1 MFYGLTGTDLK
12 RLFFTEK
19 AATMTFMALLTKE
32 LRLRLRS
39 ERTMWG
45 LVSYVVLIGLLAWF
59 IYYSST
65 RNNFSPDNFGSS
77 LYAWLIGIQFF
88 LIFCTTPAYTATA
101 INGEKQ
107 RQTFD
112 LLVCSQLS
120 AFSLSAGK
128 LIAGVI
134 NALLLIAAV
143 LPIFSLVFLFGGVSP
158 VQFLETL
165 LVYIVS
171 ALLLG
176 STGLFFSALLKSPI
190 LSTTLTYFMCLLWV
204 VLPYFFL
211 IVWSIG
217 SSTRPYSANYIK
229 IAYIWNP
236 IIALFSIIA
245 PGLDTLWSIPAW
257 LSYSLLSLALSL
269 LAFLLCVL
277 FVKPGDKKPARMKSK
292 IYKGP
297 VSTGKASI

>member
-1 MFYGLTGTDLK
+1 
-12 RLFFTEK
+12 
-19 AATMTFMALLTKE
+19 MTFMALLTKE

-45 LVSYVVLIGLLAWF
+45 LVSYVVLIGLLGWF
-59 IYYSST
+59 IYYSAT

-120 AFSLSAGK
+120 ALSLAAGK
-128 LIAGVI
+128 LIAGII

-143 LPIFSLVFLFGGVSP
+143 LPVFSLVFLFGGVSP

-171 ALLLG
+171 ALFLG
-176 STGLFFSALLKSPI
+176 SVGLFFSALLKSPI
-190 LSTTLTYFMCLLWV
+190 LSTTLTYLLCLLWI

-211 IVWSIG
+211 IAWSIG
-217 SSTRPYSANYIK
+217 AATRSYSTDYIK
-229 IAYIWNP
+229 IVYIWNP
-236 IIALFSIIA
+236 IAALLSVVI
-245 PGLDTLWSIPAW
+245 PGIDTVWSLPAW
-257 LSYSLLSLALSL
+257 LSYSIVSLALSL
-269 LAFLLCVL
+269 LAFLVCVL
-277 FVKPGDKKPARMKSK
+277 IVKPGDQKLGRVRHKA
-292 IYKGP
+292 YKGSA
-297 VSTGKASI
+297 STRKAAA

>member
-1 MFYGLTGTDLK
+1 
-12 RLFFTEK
+12 
-19 AATMTFMALLTKE
+19 MTFMALLTKE

-45 LVSYVVLIGLLAWF
+45 LVSYVVLIGLLGWF
-59 IYYSST
+59 IYYSAT
-65 RNNFSPDNFGSS
+65 RNNFSPDSFGSN
-77 LYAWLIGIQFF
+77 LYSWLIGIQFF

-128 LIAGVI
+128 LVAGVV
-134 NALLLIAAV
+134 NSLLLIAAA
-143 LPIFSLVFLFGGVSP
+143 LPVFSLVFLFGGVSP

-165 LVYIVS
+165 LVYVVS

-190 LSTTLTYFMCLLWV
+190 LSTTFTYSVCLIWIT
-204 VLPYFFL
+204 LPYFFL

-217 SSTRPYSANYIK
+217 STTRPYSTDYIK

-236 IIALFSIIA
+236 IIALSSIIT
-245 PGLDTLWSIPAW
+245 PGLDTIWSVPAW
-257 LSYSLLSLALSL
+257 LSYCLLSLALSL

-277 FVKPGDKKPARMKSK
+277 VVKPGDRRPGRVKRKA
-292 IYKGP
+292 YKGT
-297 VSTGKASI
+297 VSTNKAMGAA

>member
-1 MFYGLTGTDLK
+1 
-12 RLFFTEK
+12 
-19 AATMTFMALLTKE
+19 MTFRALLTKE

-39 ERTMWG
+39 ERTMWA
-45 LVSYVVLIGLLAWF
+45 LVSYVVLIGLLGWF
-59 IYYSST
+59 IYYSAT

-77 LYAWLIGIQFF
+77 LYAWLVGIQFF

-120 AFSLSAGK
+120 ALSLSAGK
-128 LIAGVI
+128 LIAGI
-134 NALLLIAAV
+134 LNALLLIAAV
-143 LPIFSLVFLFGGVSP
+143 LPVFSLVFLFGGVSP

-190 LSTTLTYFMCLLWV
+190 LSTTLTYFLCLLWI
-204 VLPYFFL
+204 VLPYFLL
-211 IVWSIG
+211 IAWSIG
-217 SSTRPYSANYIK
+217 STTRSYSTDNIK

-236 IIALFSIIA
+236 VIALFSIIA
-245 PGLDTLWSIPAW
+245 PGMDTIWSIPAW
-257 LSYSLLSLALSL
+257 LSYSILSLALSL

-277 FVKPGDKKPARMKSK
+277 IVKPGDRKPGRVKRKVYKSSA
-292 IYKGP
+292 P
-297 VSTGKASI
+297 TGKAA

>member
-1 MFYGLTGTDLK
+1 
-12 RLFFTEK
+12 
-19 AATMTFMALLTKE
+19 MTFMALLTKE

-45 LVSYVVLIGLLAWF
+45 LVSYVVLIGLLGWF
-59 IYYSST
+59 IYYSAT
-65 RNNFSPDNFGSS
+65 RNSFSPDNFGPS

-88 LIFCTTPAYTATA
+88 LIFCITPSYTATA

-120 AFSLSAGK
+120 AFSLAAGK
-128 LIAGVI
+128 LIAGII

-143 LPIFSLVFLFGGVSP
+143 LPVFSLVFLFGGVSP

-171 ALLLG
+171 ALFLG
-176 STGLFFSALLKSPI
+176 SVGLFFSALLKSPI
-190 LSTTLTYFMCLLWV
+190 LSTTLTYLLCLLWI
-204 VLPYFFL
+204 VLPYFLL
-211 IVWSIG
+211 IAWSIG
-217 SSTRPYSANYIK
+217 AATRSYSTDYIK
-229 IAYIWNP
+229 IVYIWNP
-236 IIALFSIIA
+236 VAALFSIIV
-245 PGLDTLWSIPAW
+245 PGMDTVWSIPAW
-257 LSYSLLSLALSL
+257 LSYSILSLALSL

-277 FVKPGDKKPARMKSK
+277 VVKPGDQKPGRVRRKA
-292 IYKGP
+292 Y
-297 VSTGKASI
+297 KASASADKAAA